1 MQAVLYLEGVGI
13 ATETLQRRSG
23 MVQANSLLSSLLRT
37 LIHLSRS
44 YPCLLI
50 LLDLGLR
57 KDSKGNDAIQSAFA
71 SATGSGIRY
80 HPGGAL
86 GRTLVGAL
94 DVVVV
99 VHDAHSTVTDGSMV
113 VEVVKDRVGGALGQ
127 WTVWDPKK

>member
-1 MQAVLYLEGVGI
+1 M
-13 ATETLQRRSG
+13 
-23 MVQANSLLSSLLRT
+23 
-37 LIHLSRS
+37 
-44 YPCLLI
+44 
-50 LLDLGLR
+50 
-57 KDSKGNDAIQSAFA
+57 
-71 SATGSGIRY
+71 
-80 HPGGAL
+80 